1 MSKILADQI
10 ANYDDNGPIEIKEGL
25 NISSGKPIQIAGSA
39 GSNGNVLV
47 SDGTTVSWSNALDN
61 SGNWDTA
68 FGWGNHASGGYLTS
82 LGDAAGVTTAKI
94 NNWDEAHGWGDHSAA
109 GYITSDNN
117 TTYVQSAVAD
127 GSNVDLRLTG
137 SDGTNDDI
145 LLTAGTNVTFSS
157 VTANGFTIDVATGGS
172 PANLGINATARVLYQ
187 AGNGVTDI
195 LAAGTS
201 GEVLTSGGDGVVPS
215 WTSLDLQAVTDAGIS
230 TNNRLQIQNS
240 GTFAINID
248 PTGGITTNSGV
259 GIKIGNGGT
268 NVWECEIDGSNGNIE
283 TNGDITCNSLLTGN
297 SSIAITDTGTN
308 GNIAFNTDGTD
319 RWKITSGG
327 HIIPY
332 TNAAFDI
339 GNAEYKVRHLFLSD
353 NSLWIGENTRVS
365 ITPPSQA
372 AFQANNSVRPVVKFY
387 NRNKY
392 RVPKPIEDAGGTLAG
407 CITHIQTAF
416 PGRPGF
422 INADTLKLNDF
433 LHYWCALTGSPNGTY
448 SVDDLY
454 PSEISAGDLNPNYW
468 PDDWSDTFYFGQNGQ
483 NQAIDINSDADALK
497 LSDSDHFIRNNVS
510 GDFVLKIEG
519 TAGDENGASIEK
531 TFFEIV
537 VWVDQDASP
546 QTISGMTVDGDAVG
560 QITINGTPEA
570 SKLQTFK
577 IRGMFLSGLWRAT
590 VELI

>member
-1 MSKILADQI
+1 MSKLLADQI

-25 NISSGKPIQIAGSA
+25 NIASGKPIQIAGSA

-47 SDGTTVSWSNALDN
+47 SNGTTVSWSNALDN
-61 SGNWDTA
+61 SSNWDDA
-68 FGWGNHASGGYLTS
+68 HGWGNHA
-82 LGDAAGVTTAKI
+82 
-94 NNWDEAHGWGDHSAA
+94 AA
-109 GYITSDNN
+109 GYSTTDTN
-117 TTYVQSAVAD
+117 TTYAQSSVAD
-127 GSNVDLRLTG
+127 GSNVNLRLTAGG
-137 SDGTNDDI
+137 SGSGNDDI
-145 LLTAGTNVTFSS
+145 LVTAGSNVSFSS
-157 VTANGFTIDVATGGS
+157 VTSAGFTIDAATSSSLPTGLTFSDPALTIGGGSGYSSIIMTQASGTAPQIRNSAGATGISIWGAYS
-172 PANLGINATARVLYQ
+172 GGGTMQEDVHL
-187 AGNGVTDI
+187 
-195 LAAGTS
+195 GTS
-201 GEVLTSGGDGVVPS
+201 GIASVFQDLNPKTDSAHDLGTNTLRWQKVYADAVDTPNVSQSTTNGTHGINLTTTTSGSNVNAIEYQTDNGTAS
-215 WTSLDLQAVTDAGIS
+215 AVRWRHTPAGHLI
-230 TNNRLQIQNS
+230 
-240 GTFAINID
+240 
-248 PTGGITTNSGV
+248 P
-259 GIKIGNGGT
+259 
-268 NVWECEIDGSNGNIE
+268 NV
-283 TNGDITCNSLLTGN
+283 
-297 SSIAITDTGTN
+297 
-308 GNIAFNTDGTD
+308 
-319 RWKITSGG
+319 
-327 HIIPY
+327 
-332 TNAAFDI
+332 NAAYDI

-392 RVPKPIEDAGGTLAG
+392 RVPKPIQDAGGTLAG
-407 CITHIQTAF
+407 CISHIQTAF

-433 LHYWCALTGSPNGTY
+433 LHYWCALTGSPGGTY

-454 PSEISAGDLNPNYW
+454 PSEIAAGDLNPNYW

-519 TAGDENGASIEK
+519 TAGDANGASIEK

>member
-94 NNWDEAHGWGDHSAA
+94 TNWDEAHGWGDHSAA

-127 GSNVDLRLTG
+127 GSNVNLRLTG
-137 SDGTNDDI
+137 SDATNDDI
-145 LLTAGTNVTFSS
+145 LVTAGNNITFSS
-157 VTANGFTIDVATGGS
+157 VSVNGFTIDATLVA
-172 PANLGINATARVLYQ
+172 AADLAINATNRLLYQ
-187 AGNGVTDI
+187 AASNDTDI

-201 GEVLTSGGDGVVPS
+201 GEVLTSGGSGVVPS
-215 WTSLDLQAVTDAGIS
+215 WSTVSTIS
-230 TNNRLQIQNS
+230 NT
-240 GTFAINID
+240 
-248 PTGGITTNSGV
+248 TTNGTH
-259 GIKIGNGGT
+259 GINLT
-268 NVWECEIDGSNGNIE
+268 TDVSGSNVNAIE
-283 TNGDITCNSLLTGN
+283 FKTDNGTASANRWRFTP
-297 SSIAITDTGTN
+297 N
-308 GNIAFNTDGTD
+308 GHLIP
-319 RWKITSGG
+319 TS
-327 HIIPY
+327 
-332 TNAAFDI
+332 NADYDI

-392 RVPKPIEDAGGTLAG
+392 RVPKPIQDAGGTLAG

-422 INADTLKLNDF
+422 VNADTLKLNDF
-433 LHYWCALTGSPNGTY
+433 LHYWCALTGSPGGTY

-454 PSEISAGDLNPNYW
+454 PSEISAGDLNPAYW

>member
-1 MSKILADQI
+1 MSKLLADQI

-25 NISSGKPIQIAGSA
+25 NIASGKPIQIAGSA

-47 SDGTTVSWSNALDN
+47 SNGTTVSWSNALDN

-68 FGWGNHASGGYLTS
+68 FGWGNHA
-82 LGDAAGVTTAKI
+82 V
-94 NNWDEAHGWGDHSAA
+94 A
-109 GYITSDNN
+109 GYSTTDTN
-117 TTYVQSAVAD
+117 TTYAQSSVAD
-127 GSNVDLRLTG
+127 GSNVNLRLTAGG
-137 SDGTNDDI
+137 SGSGNDDI
-145 LLTAGTNVTFSS
+145 LVTAGTNVTFSS
-157 VTANGFTIDVATGGS
+157 VTSAGFTIDATTSSNLPTGLSFSDPDLTIGGGS
-172 PANLGINATARVLYQ
+172 GYSSIRFTQPSGTAPQIR
-187 AGNGVTDI
+187 NSSDPSSTGVSIWGAYSGGGTMQEDI
-195 LAAGTS
+195 HLGTS
-201 GEVLTSGGDGVVPS
+201 GIASVFQDLNPKTDSAHDLGTNTLRWQKVYADAVDTPNVSQTTTNGTHGINLTTTTSGSNVNAIEYQTDNGTAS
-215 WTSLDLQAVTDAGIS
+215 AVRWRHTPAGHLI
-230 TNNRLQIQNS
+230 
-240 GTFAINID
+240 
-248 PTGGITTNSGV
+248 P
-259 GIKIGNGGT
+259 
-268 NVWECEIDGSNGNIE
+268 NV
-283 TNGDITCNSLLTGN
+283 
-297 SSIAITDTGTN
+297 
-308 GNIAFNTDGTD
+308 
-319 RWKITSGG
+319 
-327 HIIPY
+327 
-332 TNAAFDI
+332 NAAYDI

-422 INADTLKLNDF
+422 VNADTLKLNDF
-433 LHYWCALTGSPNGTY
+433 LHYWCALTGSPGGTY
-448 SVDDLY
+448 DVDDLY
-454 PSEISAGDLNPNYW
+454 PSEIAAGDLNPNYW

>member
-1 MSKILADQI
+1 M
-10 ANYDDNGPIEIKEGL
+10 
-25 NISSGKPIQIAGSA
+25 
-39 GSNGNVLV
+39 
-47 SDGTTVSWSNALDN
+47 
-61 SGNWDTA
+61 
-68 FGWGNHASGGYLTS
+68 
-82 LGDAAGVTTAKI
+82 
-94 NNWDEAHGWGDHSAA
+94 
-109 GYITSDNN
+109 
-117 TTYVQSAVAD
+117 
-127 GSNVDLRLTG
+127 
-137 SDGTNDDI
+137 
-145 LLTAGTNVTFSS
+145 
-157 VTANGFTIDVATGGS
+157 
-172 PANLGINATARVLYQ
+172 
-187 AGNGVTDI
+187 
-195 LAAGTS
+195 
-201 GEVLTSGGDGVVPS
+201 
-215 WTSLDLQAVTDAGIS
+215 
-230 TNNRLQIQNS
+230 
-240 GTFAINID
+240 
-248 PTGGITTNSGV
+248 
-259 GIKIGNGGT
+259 
-268 NVWECEIDGSNGNIE
+268 
-283 TNGDITCNSLLTGN
+283 
-297 SSIAITDTGTN
+297 
-308 GNIAFNTDGTD
+308 
-319 RWKITSGG
+319 
-327 HIIPY
+327 
-332 TNAAFDI
+332 
-339 GNAEYKVRHLFLSD
+339 
-353 NSLWIGENTRVS
+353 WIGENTRVS

-519 TAGDENGASIEK
+519 TAGDANGASIEK

>member
-1 MSKILADQI
+1 MSKLLADQI

-25 NISSGKPIQIAGSA
+25 NIASGKPLQVAGSA

-47 SDGTTVSWSNALDN
+47 SSGTTVSWSNALDN
-61 SGNWDTA
+61 SSNWDTA

-94 NNWDEAHGWGDHSAA
+94 TNWDEAHGWGDHSVA

-117 TTYVQSAVAD
+117 TTYVQSAQAS
-127 GSNVDLRLTG
+127 GSNVNLRLTG
-137 SDGTNDDI
+137 SDATNDDI
-145 LLTAGTNVTFSS
+145 LVTAGTNITFSS
-157 VTANGFTIDVATGGS
+157 VTVNGFTIDAASGGTPS
-172 PANLGINATARVLYQ
+172 DLGINATNRLLYQ
-187 AGNGVTDI
+187 ASNTDTDI

-215 WTSLDLQAVTDAGIS
+215 WSTVSSIS
-230 TNNRLQIQNS
+230 NT
-240 GTFAINID
+240 
-248 PTGGITTNSGV
+248 TTNGTH
-259 GIKIGNGGT
+259 GINLT
-268 NVWECEIDGSNGNIE
+268 TDVSGSNVNAIE
-283 TNGDITCNSLLTGN
+283 FKTDNGTAS
-297 SSIAITDTGTN
+297 A
-308 GNIAFNTDGTD
+308 D
-319 RWKITSGG
+319 RWRFTPAG
-327 HIIPY
+327 HLIPT
-332 TNAAFDI
+332 TNADYDI

-422 INADTLKLNDF
+422 VNADTLKLNDF
-433 LHYWCALTGSPNGTY
+433 LHYWCALTGSPGGTY
-448 SVDDLY
+448 DVDDLY
-454 PSEISAGDLNPNYW
+454 PPEIAAGDLNPTYW

-519 TAGDENGASIEK
+519 TAGDANGASIEK

-546 QTISGMTVDGDAVG
+546 QTISAMTVDGDAVG